1 MLTQKLVNVQKNLM
15 GIHIKSTAL
24 DNLIPLIF
32 KECVK
37 EKVILYFH
45 FLNHVTLI

>member
-24 DNLIPLIF
+24 DTLIPLIF

-37 EKVILYFH
+37 EKVMFYF
-45 FLNHVTLI
+45 TLLQS